1 MFLGEQGLTLDDKG
15 RLVLPAKFRTFVT
28 DPEDLKG
35 FFIVADPRRIDRC
48 LRLYTRAGYAAQYAQ
63 VKAAAG
69 KAEDPLQFLRIYASY
84 SEFAPMDSQ
93 SRFVVPQKLVDHA
106 GLGREVVM
114 VGMNEWLEIWDRG
127 ELKAQSEGSREKFG
141 PLMTEAL
148 KPKLN

>member
-1 MFLGEQGLTLDDKG
+1 MFLGEQSLTLDEKG
-15 RLVLPAKFRTFVT
+15 RLVLPSKFRTFIT

-48 LRLYTRAGYAAQYAQ
+48 LRLYTRTGYAAQYAQ

-69 KAEDPLQFLRIYASY
+69 KAEDSLRFLRIYAAH

-93 SRFVVPQKLVDHA
+93 SRFLVPQKLVDYA
-106 GLGREVVM
+106 GLGRDVVM
-114 VGMNEWLEIWDRG
+114 VGMNDWLEIWDRG

-141 PLMTEAL
+141 TLLSEAL
-148 KPKLN
+148 KPKLD